1 MRGMDINV
9 LYNFTR
15 QKKTFN
21 FQLKIHM
28 GNF

>member
-15 QKKTFN
+15 QKNNFN